1 MVGTVDATAGS
12 REEALAKLRAEI
24 RYRVELCPCSAVPEG
39 YVELEV
45 RAVSPSPAPGG
56 RRLKLVSLSMGATL
70 ASSLLQCVH
79 EAIHPLY
86 APFFEG

>member
-1 MVGTVDATAGS
+1 MKFPCTLKQLRGGEWLARSIGSMVGTVDATAGS

-45 RAVSPSPAPGG
+45 REPRQAMKAWPA
-56 RRLKLVSLSMGATL
+56 A
-70 ASSLLQCVH
+70 
-79 EAIHPLY
+79 
-86 APFFEG
+86 

>member
-39 YVELEV
+39 YVEFEV
-45 RAVSPSPAPGG
+45 CEP
-56 RRLKLVSLSMGATL
+56 RRVTKAWPD
-70 ASSLLQCVH
+70 A
-79 EAIHPLY
+79 
-86 APFFEG
+86 